1 MLSQAGHCLSP
12 SAAAGWDIGL
22 VEAADAALAAHT
34 PPIARMSA
42 IRSLLSERAGMDVCR
57 RGWPADVLGW
67 LLAARPGPFAWALLQ
82 LTGEIPRVEPIGGSE
97 AERRLSETEAT
108 ALGVVD
114 EDSLW
119 CWERRGVLRVGA
131 TIASEMHLRVV
142 PARIGGWDGEELALL
157 KMGVPCDEVVP
168 GLVRAGRQGKVSW
181 PADPAVLGTAV
192 LRTAP
197 GTAFGFTEER
207 VTAGL
212 VRRLT
217 EV

>member
-1 MLSQAGHCLSP
+1 MLSQTDHWLSL
-12 SAAAGWDIGL
+12 SAVAGWDISL

-42 IRSLLSERAGMDVCR
+42 IRSLLSERAGMNVCR

-67 LLAARPGPFAWALLQ
+67 LLAARRPFAWALLQ
-82 LTGEIPRVEPIGGSE
+82 LTGEIPRVEPIDGSE

-119 CWERRGVLRVGA
+119 CWERRGLLRVGT
-131 TIASEMHLRVV
+131 TIAAEVQLRVV
-142 PARIGGWDGEELALL
+142 PARIGGWDGEEVALL
-157 KMGVPCDEVVP
+157 KKGLPCDEVVP
-168 GLVRAGRQGKVSW
+168 GLVRADRQGKVSW
-181 PADPAVLGTAV
+181 PADPAVLGAAV
-192 LRTAP
+192 LRTAT

-212 VRRLT
+212 VSRLA